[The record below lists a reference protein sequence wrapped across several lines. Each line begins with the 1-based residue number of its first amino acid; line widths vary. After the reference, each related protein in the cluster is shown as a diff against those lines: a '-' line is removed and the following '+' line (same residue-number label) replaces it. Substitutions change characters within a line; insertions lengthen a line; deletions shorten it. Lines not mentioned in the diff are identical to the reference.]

1 MTFTVPDMECPG
13 CVANIER
20 ALADLSGISDIQ
32 ISLVAQKVSLTYH
45 PETVPIEHIFQTVR
59 EAGYTVSEAPAE
71 TPAPKSFWADNR
83 LTILSGL
90 FFFLGLLFR
99 AIAIP
104 SFPLAGLPTQFSPT
118 TTCLILAALLG
129 GFNFVPAGLRSLR
142 ALALDMNFLM
152 TAAVCGALVIGEYV
166 EAAAIAF
173 LFSLAERLEDYAV
186 DRARNTLKTLMDLAP
201 ELATVKR
208 AGQEQTVPVEE
219 VAPGEVV
226 IVRPGDKIPVDG
238 EVAEGHSSVD
248 QSPITGESMPVEK
261 APGDTVFA
269 ATLNCDGYLEINT
282 SKSADESTLS
292 RIVRLVEEAETRRAP
307 SEQFVRKFARI
318 YTPVVTLLAIFL
330 MAVPT
335 LVFGAD
341 FHIWFL
347 RGLTL
352 LVIACPCAL
361 VISTPVAVVSALTGA
376 ARNGVLI
383 KGGNHLEA
391 LGSMQALA
399 FDKTG
404 TLTSGLPKVT
414 DIIPLNGHTKQEVLQ
429 IAAALEQKARHPI
442 ARAVLAEVQDQDIPM
457 VTDFQTLPGLG
468 VSAIIAA
475 TRYQL
480 GSPSLFPQT
489 LPDHI
494 DPLYKAGKTAFLLG
508 TSTELLGILAVADP
522 LRPTA
527 PQTIQTLKTLGI
539 SHITMLTGDH
549 ERTASTTAKH
559 LGLDSWQAGLLPEQ
573 KMEALQILQNQYG
586 STAMVGDGVNDAPAL
601 ASASVGIA
609 MGVAGTDTTLETADV
624 ALMTDDLTKIPYL
637 LTLSRT
643 ARTVIRQNIWVA
655 ILLKLI
661 LAIGIIP
668 GVVSLITAILIGDLG
683 ATLGVTAHALRLAR
697 IRPEPNH

>member
-20 ALADLSGISDIQ
+20 ALADLSGVSDVQ
-32 ISLVAQKVSLTYH
+32 VSLVAQKVSLTYR
-45 PETVPIEHIFQTVR
+45 PETISLERIFQTVQ
-59 EAGYTVSEAPAE
+59 EAGYIVSESPTK
-71 TPAPKSFWADNR
+71 TPAPKSFWAHNR
-83 LTILSGL
+83 LTILSGF

-99 AIAIP
+99 AIAIS
-104 SFPLAGLPTQFSPT
+104 SFPLAGLPTLFSPAT
-118 TTCLILAALLG
+118 ACLILAALLG
-129 GFNFVPAGLRSLR
+129 GFNFIPAGLRSLR
-142 ALALDMNFLM
+142 TLALDMNFLM
-152 TAAVCGALVIGEYV
+152 TAAVCGALVVGEYV
-166 EAAAIAF
+166 EAATIAF
-173 LFSLAERLEDYAV
+173 LFSLAERLEDYAI

-208 AGQEQTVPVEE
+208 AGQERTVPVEE
-219 VAPGEVV
+219 VAPGELV

-238 EVAEGHSSVD
+238 KVAEGHSSVD

-269 ATLNCDGYLEINT
+269 ATLNCDGYLEIHT
-282 SKSADESTLS
+282 SKSANDSTLS

-307 SEQFVRKFARI
+307 SEQFVQKFARI
-318 YTPVVTLLAIFL
+318 YTPVVTLMAILL

-335 LVFGAD
+335 LFFGAD
-341 FHIWFL
+341 FHTWFI

-391 LGSMQALA
+391 LGSIQALA

-414 DIIPLNGHTKQEVLQ
+414 DIIPLNGHSRQEVLQ

-442 ARAVLAEVQDQDIPM
+442 AEAVLAEMQDQDIPM
-457 VTDFQTLPGLG
+457 ATDFQTLPGLG
-468 VSAIIAA
+468 VSAKLGE

-480 GSPSLFPQT
+480 GSPALFSQT
-489 LPDHI
+489 LPDQI
-494 DPLYKAGKTAFLLG
+494 DPLYRAGKTAFLLG
-508 TSTELLGILAVADP
+508 TPTELLGILAVADP
-522 LRPTA
+522 LRQTA
-527 PQTIQTLKTLGI
+527 PQTIQSLKALGI

-549 ERTASTTAKH
+549 ERTASATAKQ

-573 KMEALQILQNQYG
+573 KMEALQILQDRYG
-586 STAMVGDGVNDAPAL
+586 STAMVGDGINDAPAL

-609 MGVAGTDTTLETADV
+609 MGVAGTDTALETADV

-643 ARTVIRQNIWVA
+643 ARKVIRQNIWVA
-655 ILLKLI
+655 ILLKLV
-661 LAIGIIP
+661 LAIGIFP

-697 IRPEPNH
+697 IRPEPSH